1 MTDRVP
7 PRLANALLKRFGP
20 DGPALAGDLRER
32 YRLGETRWWYWRQV
46 LAAIV
51 FGTVRD
57 ARSNSLAVSRG
68 LVIGWGVMWV
78 LAVYVAPHIVRFD
91 RWLFVRGFGWFYLH
105 GYHIPSIYG
114 LPWITASCATYIGGN
129 VAVRTSRLRGP
140 ATALTYTL
148 AIFFTNLVLFF
159 RWFYKAS
166 TEPAVTYGVPPYS
179 PLEVLGVAVL
189 VLPSAALIGGL
200 ATRMSCRTSVGR

>member
-1 MTDRVP
+1 MSNRLP
-7 PRLANALLKRFGP
+7 PRLATALLRTFGP
-20 DGPALAGDLRER
+20 DGPALAGDLLEG
-32 YRLGETRWWYWRQV
+32 YECSQSRWWYWRQV

-51 FGTVRD
+51 FGVVRD

-68 LVIGWGVMWV
+68 LLIGWGVMWV

-105 GYHIPSIYG
+105 RYQITSIYG
-114 LPWITASCATYIGGN
+114 LPWITASCATCIGGN
-129 VAVRTSRLRGP
+129 VAARTSRLRGP

-148 AIFFTNLVLFF
+148 AIFFTNLVLFL
-159 RWFYKAS
+159 RWFYKTS

-179 PLEVLGVAVL
+179 PLEVLGVAVF
-189 VLPSAALIGGL
+189 VLPIAALIGGFSTQMFRRL
-200 ATRMSCRTSVGR
+200 GVGR